1 MAHLQ
6 VIAPMTCDGP
16 YWRRLFRRCGTR
28 LGLAALAAALG
39 SGAPSPGHAADL
51 PLSDQPYGY
60 TVLDQD
66 LRDTLR
72 QFGANNGL
80 RVNVSD
86 TVQGR
91 VRGQLGTLAP
101 RAFLDRLA
109 ADFGFDWF
117 YDGFTLY
124 ATAISE
130 GVNRLVPM
138 NGASAAQLED
148 ALRALGIADTR
159 FAVRPMQGQDLMMV
173 AGPPRFVELVQ
184 QAAMALAPKDEAKP
198 AAPQPAPAAAA
209 VTPPWVV
216 RPYSRV
222 SISPGLSRHQR
233 KMRPSCTG

>member
-16 YWRRLFRRCGTR
+16 CWRRLFRRCGIR

-39 SGAPSPGHAADL
+39 SGTPPAGHTADL

-80 RVNVSD
+80 RVNLSD

-124 ATAISE
+124 FTAVSE
-130 GVNRLVPM
+130 GVNRLVPT
-138 NGASAAQLED
+138 NGASPSQVED

-159 FAVRPMQGQDLMMV
+159 FAVRPLPGQNLIMV
-173 AGPPRFVELVQ
+173 GGPPRFVELVQ
-184 QAAMALAPKDEAKP
+184 QAVAALAPAGEPKP
-198 AAPQPAPAAAA
+198 PAPAAAA
-209 VTPPWVV
+209 ANTRSVKLY
-216 RPYSRV
+216 RGREEQQV
-222 SISPGLSRHQR
+222 SVPEQ
-233 KMRPSCTG
+233 